1 MTDDLKITW
10 LTLSLIDLL
19 VVETW
24 RREALPS
31 VERSNQPRN

>member
-24 RREALPS
+24 RREAEELRVMS
-31 VERSNQPRN
+31 EK